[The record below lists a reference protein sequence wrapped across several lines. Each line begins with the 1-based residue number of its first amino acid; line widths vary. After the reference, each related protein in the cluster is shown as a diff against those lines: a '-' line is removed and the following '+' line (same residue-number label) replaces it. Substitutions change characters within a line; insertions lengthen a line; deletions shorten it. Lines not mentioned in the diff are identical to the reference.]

1 MAAGPGQHLDQL
13 AEVEQVEQLGQ
24 QVMRVLPRAAAAARV
39 RQQDFTPRLQ
49 TQLLVLQPTPFCNID
64 CSYCYLPQ
72 RDDRSRMDIHTVRLA
87 ARRLR
92 EDGLLGAELSVVW
105 HAGEPLVLPPAY
117 YEEAF
122 AVIAE
127 ELPGTEVTQ
136 AVQTNATLMS
146 DVWCA
151 FFLKHRVQLGVS
163 VDGPAHLHDRHRR
176 TRQGGGT
183 HAQVL
188 RGMALLRAQGV
199 PFHAIAVVG
208 AATLAEPD
216 AFYDWFAAQGIT
228 ELGCNFD
235 EAEGPHLQ
243 SSLAG
248 HEAAHAAF
256 MARLLERALRGPVVV
271 RELAAAWR
279 ALREPLP
286 RWQWLEG
293 LGQQRWPA
301 NTQVQPLALVTV
313 AHDGSFTTF
322 SPELLGQPAPAF
334 GNFVLGHVQHGGYLQ
349 ALRSDGFARL
359 WSAIAS
365 GISACEKSCAYFDV
379 CGGGAP
385 ANKFYEHGSFAA
397 TETLHCRSMV
407 QRPFNA
413 VLQRAESSLG
423 RAA

>member
-1 MAAGPGQHLDQL
+1 M
-13 AEVEQVEQLGQ
+13 EQLGQ
-24 QVMRVLPRAAAAARV
+24 QVMQVLPRAAAAARV
-39 RQQDFTPRLQ
+39 RPEDFTPRLR

-72 RDDRSRMDIHTVRLA
+72 RDDRSRMDITTVRLA
-87 ARRLR
+87 AQRLR
-92 EDGLLGAELSVVW
+92 EDGLLGDGLTVVW

-117 YEEAF
+117 YEAAF
-122 AVIAE
+122 AALSE
-127 ELPGTEVTQ
+127 ELPGCDVTQ
-136 AVQTNATLMS
+136 AIQTNATLIS
-146 DVWCA
+146 DVWCN
-151 FFLKHRVQLGVS
+151 FFLKHGVQLGVS
-163 VDGPAHLHDRHRR
+163 VDGPAHLHDAHRR
-176 TRQGGGT
+176 TRHGRGT

-188 RGMALLRAQGV
+188 RGMALLRAHGV
-199 PFHAIAVVG
+199 PFHCIAVVG
-208 AATLAEPD
+208 AASLAEPD
-216 AFYDWFAAQGIT
+216 AFYDWFATQGIT

-235 EAEGPHLQ
+235 EAEGAHLQ
-243 SSLAG
+243 SSLVG
-248 HEAAHAAF
+248 HEAGHAAF
-256 MARLLERALRGPVVV
+256 IARLQERALRGPVVV

-286 RWQWLEG
+286 RWQW
-293 LGQQRWPA
+293 QAHRWPV

-334 GNFVLGHVQHGGYLQ
+334 GNFVLGRVQQGGYLQ
-349 ALRSDGFARL
+349 ALRGKAFARL
-359 WSAIAS
+359 WAAIAS

-385 ANKFYEHGSFAA
+385 ANKFYEHGSFTA

-413 VLQRAESSLG
+413 VLQRAEQALSQ
-423 RAA
+423 AA